1 MSDPPGGRPRDDDAG
16 PDRRRPALLGLLLVL
31 ALVVAGYFLVDAL
44 RRNSDLQDCVMSG
57 RKNCAPI
64 EAPPRR

>member
-1 MSDPPGGRPRDDDAG
+1 MSDPPGGRPRDDDPG